1 MNKLLED
8 IKRYIPYNEQE
19 KIDKEVIIDLIN
31 KNNNILNRS
40 SKDYHLTAS
49 SWIVNE
55 TFDKILLVYH
65 NLYDSWSWTGGHADG
80 DSNLLNVAIK
90 EAKEETGITNIYPL
104 SKNIYSLEI
113 LAVDGH
119 IKKNEYVNSH
129 LHLNITYLLCA
140 SSNDELKIKPDEN
153 SSVSWFNID
162 EVVDKSSEKW
172 FREHIYSKLNEKL
185 KEYIKGKK

>member
-19 KIDKEVIIDLIN
+19 KVDKEVIIDLIN
-31 KNNNILNRS
+31 KNNNILNRT

-104 SKNIYSLEI
+104 TKDIYSLEI
-113 LAVDGH
+113 LTVDGH

-153 SSVSWFNID
+153 SNVSWFNID
-162 EVVDKSSEKW
+162 EVVEKSSEKW